1 MGDLVHTSHI
11 RIVQQARPLREA
23 YIENFREPVRYGV
36 HSNIAAF
43 YGLKPPEEVPAT
55 LDHIISATGG

>member
-1 MGDLVHTSHI
+1 MGEHVHTSHI
-11 RIVQQARPLREA
+11 RIVQQERPLREA
-23 YIENFREPVRYGV
+23 YIEEFETPVRYGV

-43 YGLKPPEEVPAT
+43 YGFVPPEEFPAT